1 MNDALVAVVEAQ
13 RKKES
18 CSSKARQYKSSAPR
32 TGLEW
37 TPAQKSLCWQLL
49 LEGNYN
55 HTRAMAEFRYG
66 DVVLRRCLHS
76 TKVQF
81 H

>member
-13 RKKES
+13 GKKES
-18 CSSKARQYKSSAPR
+18 CSSKARQYKGSAPR

-37 TPAQKSLCWQLL
+37 TPAQKSLCVQMLL
-49 LEGNYN
+49 VGNYN
-55 HTRAMAEFRYG
+55 HTRAMAELRCG
-66 DVVLRRCLHS
+66 HAVLRGRLRS
-76 TKVQF
+76 PEVQF